1 MVACNDD
8 IIHRRKIFPP
18 IFIYKKAVLVAQAST
33 FMASG
38 ELKANEK
45 SKKLKIKNPNRGK
58 VISSKVVN
66 TTFLVVY
73 NKISVLDST
82 Q

>member
-1 MVACNDD
+1 
-8 IIHRRKIFPP
+8 
-18 IFIYKKAVLVAQAST
+18 
-33 FMASG
+33 MASG

-73 NKISVLDST
+73 CKISVLDST